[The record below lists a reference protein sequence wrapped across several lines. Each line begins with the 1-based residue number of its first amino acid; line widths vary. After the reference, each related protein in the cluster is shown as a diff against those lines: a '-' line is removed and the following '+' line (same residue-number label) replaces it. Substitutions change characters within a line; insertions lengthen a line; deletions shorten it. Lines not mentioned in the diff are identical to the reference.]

1 MYQAYKTPIDN
12 TTFKVEWEKLTDQKW
27 VKLPESTS
35 CLFNTK
41 NKHTSP
47 RGKLSEYSEIV
58 YDKPFK
64 NITVS
69 TEEEQYQYTKA
80 QQGFFRIRLTRSE
93 RRIRADG
100 VPDALCGYHDK
111 KQPYP

>member
-69 TEEEQYQYTKA
+69 TEEEQYQTQYLQPVIA
-80 QQGFFRIRLTRSE
+80 Q
-93 RRIRADG
+93 
-100 VPDALCGYHDK
+100 
-111 KQPYP
+111 